1 LHLSLQIMNMIVT
14 SSCFWSISS
23 LLFDSNSLQNRLIPS
38 GLGQVGSES
47 AGGEPISSWVT
58 WPFDK
63 TSLNTSFSQIDSQY
77 PCNWSRFCRY
87 LWKKKK
93 TQDETIL
100 ILIDIIL
107 GVWEK
112 NEMSR
117 WEEILGLGQETR
129 IVCNAL
135 IILAGLDIWTR
146 NPFNINILFG
156 LSYSRIN

>member
-1 LHLSLQIMNMIVT
+1 
-14 SSCFWSISS
+14 
-23 LLFDSNSLQNRLIPS
+23 
-38 GLGQVGSES
+38 
-47 AGGEPISSWVT
+47 
-58 WPFDK
+58 
-63 TSLNTSFSQIDSQY
+63 
-77 PCNWSRFCRY
+77 
-87 LWKKKK
+87 
-93 TQDETIL
+93 
-100 ILIDIIL
+100 LIDIIL

-146 NPFNINILFG
+146 KPFNINILFG